1 MKKRWKFDG
10 QRKPFFDDRDFERIA
25 SEGIPKD
32 RLERIEQAF
41 ENVMSNL
48 KTGESRLVAQQ
59 KQKTGSQ

>member
-10 QRKPFFDDRDFERIA
+10 QRKPFFDDRDFERTMP
-25 SEGIPKD
+25 EGIPKD

-41 ENVMSNL
+41 EDIMSNL
-48 KTGESRLVAQQ
+48 KTGESHVFTQQ